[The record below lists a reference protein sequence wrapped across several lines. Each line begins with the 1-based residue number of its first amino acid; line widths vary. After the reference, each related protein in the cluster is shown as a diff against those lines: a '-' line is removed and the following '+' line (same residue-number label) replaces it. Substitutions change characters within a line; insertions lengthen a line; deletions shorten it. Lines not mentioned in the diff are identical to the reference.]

1 MSFISI
7 IYYKLRYLCSSEEAL
22 NNFVGVA
29 DLNTNN
35 LDTEMVPD
43 SNPLNF
49 APDHT
54 LNFNPVRTNEVSQI
68 SENILA
74 NSIYQTSFENFLEG
88 FFHKD
93 INSASLYALEKDLL
107 KKIVT
112 VCYTVM

>member
-1 MSFISI
+1 MNDLSDNGEISRTVSTSHKQSTDDVSSI
-7 IYYKLRYLCSSEEAL
+7 TEDELYKRYYKLRYLCSSEEAL

-54 LNFNPVRTNEVSQI
+54 LNFNPV
-68 SENILA
+68 
-74 NSIYQTSFENFLEG
+74 Y
-88 FFHKD
+88 
-93 INSASLYALEKDLL
+93 
-107 KKIVT
+107 
-112 VCYTVM
+112 